1 MENKA
6 WNDLVKHID
15 KSKVFL
21 EDLKQS
27 NKNKQIAF
35 LADATINDLNM
46 IYSLAKKA
54 CEGQPVADTESG
66 LHLADVSGSMPP
78 STIKIGEFIYDF
90 DNDTETYKPNCGNDR

>member
-66 LHLADVSGSMPP
+66 QHLALPLPTSGGS
-78 STIKIGEFIYDF
+78 SFNQRQKYA
-90 DNDTETYKPNCGNDR
+90 KK